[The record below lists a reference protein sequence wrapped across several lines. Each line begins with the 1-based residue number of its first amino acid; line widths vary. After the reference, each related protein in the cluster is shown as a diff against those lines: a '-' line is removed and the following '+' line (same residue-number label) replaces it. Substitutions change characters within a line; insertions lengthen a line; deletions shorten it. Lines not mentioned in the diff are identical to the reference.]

1 MCVRGVRHAC
11 ITSWYRYHTYSCNNM
26 KDHKHSF
33 SKYYGGT
40 EEQQDKKEET
50 KPKPNEK
57 EKDSKAP
64 AKRSKIMDEDDD
76 DGCGF

>member
-1 MCVRGVRHAC
+1 MCVVSDMHASHHG
-11 ITSWYRYHTYSCNNM
+11 TYRYHTYSCDNM

-64 AKRSKIMDEDDD
+64 AKRSKITDEDDD